1 MEVVSKTDST
11 DSYKIQRIER
21 ARTAAYSSAV
31 QSSTLEKMV
40 LGEDIMKRL
49 VMTSTMMI
57 MLFGLAGEALAVKK
71 AEKDLNLPPEIISI
85 MLAEKAAE
93 AREAKKAAIS
103 SSEIPAM
110 LTGEALV
117 ATKAETVANPP
128 VEIPTI
134 RITTTPNKL
143 HLGLASFPGVH
154 ESSSELTVNV
164 DSNFMY
170 GSILASISPLRRS
183 GGGSIS
189 PENIFVQGP
198 ATKGYV
204 AMKKPVAV
212 SNPAAGSSKIPLN
225 FKVETEFSDPAG
237 RYEGILMFTVVPPS

>member
-1 MEVVSKTDST
+1 
-11 DSYKIQRIER
+11 
-21 ARTAAYSSAV
+21 
-31 QSSTLEKMV
+31 MV
-40 LGEDIMKRL
+40 LQLKKLTLGRVFWGADIMKRL

-57 MLFGLAGEALAVKK
+57 MLFGLSGEALAVKT
-71 AEKDLNLPPEIISI
+71 AEKAPNLPPELISFMI
-85 MLAEKAAE
+85 AEEAAA
-93 AREAKKAAIS
+93 ARETKKAAIPAT
-103 SSEIPAM
+103 EIPAM

-117 ATKAETVANPP
+117 TTKAETVANPP
-128 VEIPTI
+128 EEIPTI

-170 GSILASISPLRRS
+170 GSILASISPLKRS
-183 GGGSIS
+183 GGGSIP
-189 PENIFVQGP
+189 PESILVRGP
-198 ATKGYV
+198 ATNGYV
-204 AMKKPVAV
+204 KMKKPVAV
-212 SNPAAGSSKIPLN
+212 SNPTAGSSKIPLN